1 MSERGTARVT
11 PLLLT
16 AMVAAVSF
24 SSCAGET
31 PTANVQQAVDQ
42 DRFGEAFGICAESKS
57 LVEEDRVFRKTCANA
72 VHFAIKHALGA
83 DDASA
88 ASLKKVEDDVG
99 GLIAA
104 IPQIAEDTVLR
115 KALRDLISAE
125 SARAHGADE
134 NAETI
139 EIWKRHE
146 KHLCDLDDFYRYGA
160 KQLAD
165 QGEISGA
172 IYMYR
177 KAVEADPSNDG
188 NKQKLSA
195 LLWKEIQ
202 EKKDGLADEKKISL
216 LSEIRDLDPECWKA
230 RLQLGIA
237 LEKTGEKDD
246 AAAEYAEVVEGTC
259 GAASEY
265 AEKAGDKMAKEAGAS
280 AGSVE
285 AAVSEISISARRKL
299 AGLLMEKE
307 DYDGAFE
314 QYKEILDLVPGDK
327 EARQGL
333 KQARK
338 KR

>member
-1 MSERGTARVT
+1 MSERRTAHVT
-11 PLLLT
+11 PLLLE
-16 AMVAAVSF
+16 ALLAAF
-24 SSCAGET
+24 FLWSCVGET
-31 PTANVQQAVDQ
+31 PTANVQQAVNQDQ
-42 DRFGEAFGICAESKS
+42 FDKAFGICAESKS

-88 ASLKKVEDDVG
+88 KSLKKVEDDVG

-104 IPQIAEDTVLR
+104 IPQIADDSVLL

-125 SARAHGADE
+125 SARAHAGDE

-146 KHLCDLDDFYRYGA
+146 KHLCALDDFYRHGA
-160 KQLAD
+160 GQLGD

-177 KAVEADPSNDG
+177 KAVEADPSNDA
-188 NKQKLSA
+188 NKKKLSD
-195 LLWKEIQ
+195 LIWKEVQ
-202 EKKDGLADEKKISL
+202 EKKDSLAGEKKISL
-216 LSEIRDLDPECWKA
+216 LSEIRKLDPECWKA

-237 LEKTGEKDD
+237 LEKAGEKDE

-259 GAASEY
+259 GAAAEY
-265 AEKAGDKMAKEAGAS
+265 AEKAGEKMAEEVSAS
-280 AGSVE
+280 AGAVG
-285 AAVSEISISARRKL
+285 AVVSEISVTARKKL
-299 AGLLMEKE
+299 ASLLLEKE
-307 DYDGAFE
+307 DYDGAFK
-314 QYKEILDLVPGDK
+314 QYKELLDIAPDDK

-333 KQARK
+333 KKAKRK
-338 KR
+338 R